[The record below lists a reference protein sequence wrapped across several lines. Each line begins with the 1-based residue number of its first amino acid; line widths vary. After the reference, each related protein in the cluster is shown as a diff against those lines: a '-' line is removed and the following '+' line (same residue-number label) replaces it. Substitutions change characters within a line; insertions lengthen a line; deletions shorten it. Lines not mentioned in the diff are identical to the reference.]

1 MVKYMKRKKGETGRM
16 RRFYAEVLGVTDEK
30 LLDIVVP
37 ISRIKTMEKGESLI
51 RHGERQSHV
60 MFLMEGLL
68 RGFYL
73 DPDGRD
79 VTDCFGFHPGTP
91 AMACCGLNEPSPI
104 TIEALAPSRVVR
116 IPYEAVTELLEKDV
130 RLVQLYNT
138 LLLKS
143 VQEHWQVKTMV
154 CQHTAT
160 ERYQWFLEEYP
171 ELIERVNNR
180 YIASYLGMSPVTLSR
195 IRGNLRENGEE
206 EM

>member
-1 MVKYMKRKKGETGRM
+1 M
-16 RRFYAEVLGVTDEK
+16 RRFYAEALGITDEK

-37 ISRIKTMEKGESLI
+37 ISRIKTVEKGALLI

-60 MFLMEGLL
+60 TFLMEGLL

-79 VTDCFGFHPGTP
+79 VTDCFGLHPWTP
-91 AMACCGLNEPSPI
+91 AMACCGLNDLSPI
-104 TIEALAPSRVVR
+104 TIEALTPSRVVR
-116 IPYEAVTELLEKDV
+116 IPYEAVMELLERDV
-130 RLVQLYNT
+130 RLVQMYNT

-171 ELIERVNNR
+171 GLIDRVNNR
-180 YIASYLGMSPVTLSR
+180 YVASYLGMSPVTLSR
-195 IRGNLRENGEE
+195 IRGSLRESSEE
-206 EM
+206 NM

>member
-1 MVKYMKRKKGETGRM
+1 MIKYMKKKEDTERM
-16 RRFYAEVLGVTDEK
+16 RRFYAEALGITDEK

-37 ISRIKTMEKGESLI
+37 ISRIKTVEKGALLI

-60 MFLMEGLL
+60 TFLMEGLL

-79 VTDCFGFHPGTP
+79 VTDCFGLHPGTP
-91 AMACCGLNEPSPI
+91 AMACCGLNDPSPI
-104 TIEALAPSRVVR
+104 TIEALTPSRVVR
-116 IPYEAVTELLEKDV
+116 IPYEAVMELLERDV
-130 RLVQLYNT
+130 RLVQMYNT

-171 ELIERVNNR
+171 GLIDRVNNR
-180 YIASYLGMSPVTLSR
+180 YVASYLGMSPVTLSR
-195 IRGNLRENGEE
+195 IRGSLRENSEE
-206 EM
+206 NM